1 MSESKHVRVSE
12 KNPALV
18 IFVVDVSHSMRDSGN
33 IDHVFA
39 TIPELKTIAI
49 SKPNQIHFAVI
60 GFDSKAKLVFNH
72 PLEEAPEDFGIPR
85 SHDQR
90 TNLKAAA
97 ALAEKVYHSHVSNRC
112 TNLNPLASILFFTD
126 GAHSP
131 GINYD
136 DQGIRGLQPNS
147 WHAISVDQFLNFG
160 ENVICGLIDYDLNSS
175 IGNFPKKM
183 FKNKNKLSAVT
194 RLEENLV
201 SKAYARDISHTP
213 ELGQDLTTVFGP
225 EEDLYG
231 KLFVVS
237 VESVEKS
244 PASTSAFVRL
254 GTYSSTRSSGVNEQ
268 NAKDDTDFRDILG

>member
-1 MSESKHVRVSE
+1 MAESKHVRVSE

-18 IFVVDVSHSMRDSGN
+18 IFVVDVSKSMKDSGN
-33 IDHVFA
+33 IDHIFA
-39 TIPELKTIAI
+39 TIPELKTIAL
-49 SKPNQIHFAVI
+49 SKPNQIHLAII
-60 GFDSKAKLVFNH
+60 GFDSKAELVFNH
-72 PLEEAPEDFGIPR
+72 PLEEAPEDFHIHR
-85 SHDQR
+85 SIDQR

-97 ALAEKVYHSHVSNRC
+97 KLAEEVYHLHVSNLC
-112 TNLNPLASILFFTD
+112 TKLNPLTSILFFTD

-131 GINYD
+131 GIDYD
-136 DQGIRGLQPNS
+136 DGGIHGLQPNI
-147 WHAISVDQFLNFG
+147 WHARSVDEFLNLG

-175 IGNFPKKM
+175 IGNFPKEM
-183 FKNKNKLSAVT
+183 FQRKNKLTAVT

-225 EEDLYG
+225 EEKLYK

-254 GTYSSTRSSGVNEQ
+254 GTYSSTRSSGGNEQ
-268 NAKDDTDFRDILG
+268 NAKDDTDFHDIL